1 MSDTTISSREFN
13 QAPNEA
19 KRATTRGPVFIACRG
34 RPAWVLMSIK
44 DYRQLSQ
51 QRRAIPDSLA
61 MPGMADIAF
70 EAPKVAIQARGLDDD
85 DQRGREEIH
94 IKLIDEASA
103 GLQDVGAGRVRS
115 ASARLAAVK
124 RSRAFK

>member
-19 KRATTRGPVFIACRG
+19 KRATTRGPVFITYRG

-51 QRRAIPDSLA
+51 QRRDIADSLA
-61 MPGMADIAF
+61 MPDMADIAF
-70 EAPKVAIQARGLDDD
+70 EAPKVAIEARGLDDAG
-85 DQRGREEIH
+85 QVGCEQIH
-94 IKLIDEASA
+94 LKLIDEASA
-103 GLQDVGAGRVRS
+103 GLEDVGAGRVRP
-115 ASARLAAVK
+115 ASATLAAAK

>member
-1 MSDTTISSREFN
+1 MRDVTISSREFN

-19 KRATTRGPVFIACRG
+19 KRATTRGPVFITYRG

-51 QRRAIPDSLA
+51 QRRDIADSLAIPDL
-61 MPGMADIAF
+61 ADIAF
-70 EAPKVAIQARGLDDD
+70 EAPKVAIEARGLDDD

-94 IKLIDEASA
+94 LKLIEEAIA
-103 GLQDVGAGRVRS
+103 GLQDIGAGRVRP
-115 ASARLAAVK
+115 ASATLAAVK

>member
-1 MSDTTISSREFN
+1 MRDITISSREFN

-19 KRATTRGPVFIACRG
+19 KHAATRGPVFITYRG

-51 QRRAIPDSLA
+51 QRRDIADSLA
-61 MPGMADIAF
+61 MPDMADIAF
-70 EAPKVAIQARGLDDD
+70 EAPKVAIEARGLEDDG
-85 DQRGREEIH
+85 QVGREQIH
-94 IKLIDEASA
+94 LKLIDEAST
-103 GLQDVGAGRVRS
+103 GLEDVGVGRVRP
-115 ASARLAAVK
+115 ASATLAAAK